1 MLLMILTKNKLKQI
15 YTVIVLKRVDFIINQ
30 LINNFFQYLLE
41 VLLGSSLSSQ
51 TSYLLYGLVLAI

>member
-15 YTVIVLKRVDFIINQ
+15 YTVILLKRVDFIINQ

-41 VLLGSSLSSQ
+41 VLLRSSLSSQ